1 LQSAKMS
8 FLERLW
14 WWAEMPVGSGNTA
27 VVVATTAIATT
38 ATLSLLKRYLWRTHP
53 NIIPS
58 PLHTLLPR
66 LSQPELDKLEYKPD
80 AFPGARDVVT
90 PVTPPPFPHLTYL
103 SSHST
108 DKTTQYGSIR
118 VYEWGPESGEKV
130 LLVHGISTTVQT
142 LTKVAHELVDVH
154 GCRVM
159 FFDLF
164 GRGFSDGVGD
174 LPHDARLYT
183 TQCLLALASSPLSW
197 TGISA
202 FRLIGY
208 SLGGGIAVHFAGTF
222 PHLVS
227 SLVLLAP
234 AGLIRPET
242 FGLATRFVFTAG
254 LVPERL
260 LTAITKR
267 RLQKPIAASSS
278 RKPSPAPLPVV
289 DDVVSASLAE
299 VPSAIPSNTKPQE
312 PRLEQIVLKYVHW
325 MLHHHPGFI
334 PAFMSSIT
342 HAPLIG
348 QHEAWKK
355 LADRPK
361 GSTVVI
367 LAKDDE
373 IIDPEDYE
381 RDALPLIGGKERV
394 EWVLVEG
401 GHDFPMTNEK
411 ELMKELRRVWGWDKV

>member
-1 LQSAKMS
+1 MS
-8 FLERLW
+8 LPERLGQ
-14 WWAEMPVGSGNTA
+14 AEMLNGVGSLSSTLVTA
-27 VVVATTAIATT
+27 AATVATLT
-38 ATLSLLKRYLWRTHP
+38 LLKRYLWRTHP
-53 NIIPS
+53 KIIPS
-58 PLHTLLPR
+58 PLNTTLPR
-66 LSQPELDKLEYKPD
+66 LSGQEIENLQYKPD
-80 AFPGARDVVT
+80 AFPGARDVAT
-90 PVTPPPFPHLTYL
+90 P
-103 SSHST
+103 
-108 DKTTQYGSIR
+108 YGSIR
-118 VYEWGPESGEKV
+118 VYEWGPESGQKV
-130 LLVHGISTTVQT
+130 LLIHGISTTVQT
-142 LTKVAHELVDVH
+142 LTKISHSLVNDH

-159 FFDLF
+159 LFDLF

-197 TGISA
+197 TGTSA
-202 FRLIGY
+202 FHLVGY

-242 FGLATRFVFTAG
+242 FGVVTRFVFTAG

-260 LTAITKR
+260 LAAITKR
-267 RLQKPIAASSS
+267 RLQQPIAASS
-278 RKPSPAPLPVV
+278 RRPVAAAPVA
-289 DDVVSASLAE
+289 DAISASLKEAVDLPITSPTTE
-299 VPSAIPSNTKPQE
+299 PEDSNELP
-312 PRLEQIVLKYVHW
+312 LEQRVLKYVHW

-334 PAFMSSIT
+334 PAFMSSIA

-355 LADRPK
+355 LAGREK

-367 LAKDDE
+367 LARGDE

-381 RDALPLIGGKERV
+381 RDALPLIGGREKV
-394 EWVLVEG
+394 EWELVDG
-401 GHDFPMTNEK
+401 GHDFPMTHAGQV
-411 ELMKELRRVWGWDKV
+411 MGVLRRVWRLEKR

>member
-1 LQSAKMS
+1 MS
-8 FLERLW
+8 FSDVLGRLW
-14 WWAEMPVGSGNTA
+14 WGEAGSGNTTVI
-27 VVVATTAIATT
+27 VVTTAIATT
-38 ATLSLLKRYLWRTHP
+38 AALSLLKRYLWRTHP
-53 NIIPS
+53 PIIPS

-66 LSQPELDKLEYKPD
+66 LSQTELDKLEYKPD

-90 PVTPPPFPHLTYL
+90 P
-103 SSHST
+103 
-108 DKTTQYGSIR
+108 YGSIR
-118 VYEWGPESGEKV
+118 VYEWGPEAGEKV
-130 LLVHGISTTVQT
+130 LLIHGISTTVQT
-142 LTKVAHELVDVH
+142 LTKIAHELVNVH
-154 GCRVM
+154 HCRVM
-159 FFDLF
+159 LFDLF

-197 TGISA
+197 TGTSA

-208 SLGGGIAVHFAGTF
+208 SLGGGIAVHFAGAF

-260 LTAITKR
+260 LAAITKR
-267 RLQKPIAASSS
+267 RLQQPIAASSS
-278 RKPSPAPLPVV
+278 RKPNTPPLPVV

-299 VPSAIPSNTKPQE
+299 VPTSDAAQSKSNE

-355 LADRPK
+355 LADRPE

-367 LAKDDE
+367 LARGDE

-381 RDALPLIGGKERV
+381 RDALPLLGGREKV
-394 EWVLVEG
+394 EWALVEG
-401 GHDFPMTNEK
+401 GHDFPMTHDREV
-411 ELMKELRRVWGWDKV
+411 MRELRRAWGWDEE

>member
-1 LQSAKMS
+1 MS
-8 FLERLW
+8 FLEGLW
-14 WWAEMPVGSGNTA
+14 QADSGIRGGSTA
-27 VVVATTAIATT
+27 LVVIATAITT
-38 ATLSLLKRYLWRTHP
+38 VASLSLLKSYLWRTHP
-53 NIIPS
+53 KIIPS

-66 LSQPELDKLEYKPD
+66 LSQSEIDKLEYKPD

-90 PVTPPPFPHLTYL
+90 P
-103 SSHST
+103 
-108 DKTTQYGSIR
+108 YGSIR
-118 VYEWGPESGEKV
+118 VYEWGPEAGEKV
-130 LLVHGISTTVQT
+130 LLIHGISTTVQT
-142 LTKVAHELVDVH
+142 LTRIAHTLVNTH

-159 FFDLF
+159 LFDLF

-183 TQCLLALASSPLSW
+183 TQCLLALASSPLPW
-197 TGISA
+197 TGTSA
-202 FRLIGY
+202 FSLIGY
-208 SLGGGIAVHFAGTF
+208 SLGGGIAVHFAGAF

-260 LTAITKR
+260 LAAITKR
-267 RLQKPIAASSS
+267 RLQQPIAASSS
-278 RKPSPAPLPVV
+278 RRPIPTPVPV
-289 DDVVSASLAE
+289 IDDAVAASLKE
-299 VPSAIPSNTKPQE
+299 VPTPTNPEAEAEDSPP
-312 PRLEQIVLKYVHW
+312 LEQRVLKYVHW

-334 PAFMSSIT
+334 PAFMSSIS

-348 QHEAWKK
+348 QHDAWKR

-367 LAKDDE
+367 LARGDE

-381 RDALPLIGGKERV
+381 RDALPLLGGKERV
-394 EWVLVEG
+394 EWVYVNG
-401 GHDFPMTNEK
+401 GHDFPMTHAE
-411 ELMKELRRVWGWDKV
+411 EVMGELRRAWELKG

>member
-1 LQSAKMS
+1 MS

-14 WWAEMPVGSGNTA
+14 WWGEMPVGSGNTA
-27 VVVATTAIATT
+27 IVVATTAIATT
-38 ATLSLLKRYLWRTHP
+38 AGLSLLKRYLWRTHP

-66 LSQPELDKLEYKPD
+66 LSLPELEKLEYKPD

-90 PVTPPPFPHLTYL
+90 P
-103 SSHST
+103 
-108 DKTTQYGSIR
+108 YGSIR

-130 LLVHGISTTVQT
+130 LLIHGISTTVQT
-142 LTKVAHELVDVH
+142 LSKVAHELVNIH

-183 TQCLLALASSPLSW
+183 TQCLLALASSTISW
-197 TGISA
+197 TGTSA

-234 AGLIRPET
+234 AGLIRPEA

-260 LTAITKR
+260 LAAITKR

-299 VPSAIPSNTKPQE
+299 VPSAIPSDTKPKE

-325 MLHHHPGFI
+325 MLRHHPGFI

-367 LAKDDE
+367 LAKGDE
-373 IIDPEDYE
+373 IIDPKDYE
-381 RDALPLIGGKERV
+381 RDALPLIGGRERV

-401 GHDFPMTNEK
+401 GHDFPMANEK
-411 ELMKELRRVWGWDKV
+411 ELMRELRRVWGWDKV